1 MIRMDVRQRRP
12 RINDQPRPLALDFN
26 AHPSDLVRTPMDDQI
41 QNTHTLLIRKTALP
55 ARNQPQF
62 FPCRKTGF
70 EISRSCGILM
80 ASMDSPTFSTQ
91 ERTGDEVSADRY
103 RLIADKVE
111 ADPSL
116 LDIPLANIA
125 RWLANGHTAVKRLE
139 GWRSMILDAK
149 ASHQGMEK
157 LLFILRDQE
166 WESLM
171 WKGYSPFPG
180 VLTKSERET
189 LSWSSRH

>member
-1 MIRMDVRQRRP
+1 
-12 RINDQPRPLALDFN
+12 
-26 AHPSDLVRTPMDDQI
+26 
-41 QNTHTLLIRKTALP
+41 
-55 ARNQPQF
+55 
-62 FPCRKTGF
+62 
-70 EISRSCGILM
+70 
-80 ASMDSPTFSTQ
+80 MDSPSFSKL

-103 RLIADKVE
+103 RLIADKIE

-125 RWLANGHTAVKRLE
+125 RWLANGHTAVQRLE

-149 ASHQGMEK
+149 ASREGMEK

-166 WESLM
+166 WESVM